1 MRFDLLPAKYLSRFP
16 SQAGKKGK
24 FSCRQDNVLSSAGYL
39 LACQINLEI
48 ADDNAGIG
56 LPVPPPSDDRLEAS
70 VEFRNRK
77 RFCQV
82 IICAQGES
90 SHAIIEPIERRE
102 DNDWRIFPAPS
113 PSFEQLKSSL
123 SWGHHVEHD
132 GIIAMNLG
140 KCLSFFGVLRLI
152 HGMA

>member
-24 FSCRQDNVLSSAGYL
+24 FACRQDNGLSGAGYL

-77 RFCQV
+77 RFRQV
-82 IICAQGES
+82 IICAQASPFTRS
-90 SHAIIEPIERRE
+90 SSPLSAVRMMIGVSFPRR
-102 DNDWRIFPAPS
+102 RHRPS
-113 PSFEQLKSSL
+113 
-123 SWGHHVEHD
+123 
-132 GIIAMNLG
+132 N
-140 KCLSFFGVLRLI
+140 
-152 HGMA
+152 